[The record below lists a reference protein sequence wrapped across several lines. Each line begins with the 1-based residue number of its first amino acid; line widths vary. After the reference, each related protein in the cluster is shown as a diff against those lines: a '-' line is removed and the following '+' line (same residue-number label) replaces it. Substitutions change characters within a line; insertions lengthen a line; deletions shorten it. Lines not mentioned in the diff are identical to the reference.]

1 MANVGYWL
9 YGSAI
14 VMGFCLLV
22 WLTWYA
28 LQRRDQPIART
39 FAAFTATLALYSFCI
54 MTITFSDDRELAY
67 CAARMRLV
75 SASFVYLW
83 YGAVILD
90 YFGGNGWGF
99 LRRHWYLF
107 IIPAMTSYISLSS
120 KVDEWLFT
128 DWELAPHGPINL
140 ETLQYH
146 NFYFVYL
153 AQYYAAALVAFV
165 MLFRHATRQHGLYR
179 RQAIA
184 NMLVIIVA
192 FLSGTQRNLGIYAE
206 IPNLFPIGLLLVA
219 LVLAWT
225 IFSLQLLNVR
235 PIAYSTIFEYMH
247 DAVVVVDQT
256 RRIVDLNPAAAQW
269 LNPSTSIGRPI
280 GDVLPDLA
288 AMLESPDTHSTEIAL
303 TVDEQAR
310 CFAVRVTTLYHMQ
323 RYPAGH
329 LLVLTDITTRKQ
341 AEREREQMIVA
352 LDAYAH
358 TVAHDLKNPISLVL
372 GYASLLHDELDH
384 QHPDLRDHASKII
397 EASQKNV
404 QIINELLLFASV
416 RRRQD
421 VEIRPIEMGKVVQAA
436 LHRLQP
442 ETDFPQAQ
450 ITLPEAFPTAVGYAA
465 WVEEVWANL
474 ISNALKYGGDPPQIE
489 IGGRVEKTRVRYWV
503 RDNGKGLTPEEIQHL
518 FSQEGRLKKHAH
530 QYGHGFGIA
539 IVRNIVERLG
549 GSVNIESEVGTGTT
563 FSFTLPTPDA
573 RPISTP
579 PATQSATSQ
588 PPPM

>member
-1 MANVGYWL
+1 MAGVGYWL
-9 YGSAI
+9 YGAAI
-14 VMGFCLLV
+14 VASFCLSV
-22 WLTWYA
+22 SLTWYA
-28 LQRRDQPIART
+28 LQHRDQPIART
-39 FAAFTATLALYSFCI
+39 FAAFTTTLALYSFCI
-54 MTITFSDDRELAY
+54 MLITFSDDRELAY
-67 CAARMRLV
+67 FAARMRLV
-75 SASFVYLW
+75 TASVVYLW
-83 YGAVILD
+83 YCAVLLD
-90 YFGGNGWGF
+90 YFGGNGWRF

-107 IIPAMTSYISLSS
+107 IIPAMTSLISLSS
-120 KVDEWLFT
+120 KVDEWLFNE
-128 DWELAPHGPINL
+128 WELAPHGPINL
-140 ETLQYH
+140 ETLHYH

-153 AQYYAAALVAFV
+153 TQYYAAALAVFV
-165 MLFRHATRQHGLYR
+165 LLFRHATRQHGLYR
-179 RQAIA
+179 RQAIV
-184 NMLVIIVA
+184 NMLVIFLA
-192 FLSGTQRNLGIYAE
+192 FLSGAQRNLGIYPE

-219 LVLAWT
+219 MVLAWT
-225 IFSLQLLNVR
+225 IFSRQLLNVR

-247 DAVVVVDQT
+247 DAAVVVDQT

-269 LNPSTSIGRPI
+269 LNPSTTLGRPI
-280 GDVLPDLA
+280 GEVLPDLA
-288 AMLESPDTHSTEIAL
+288 TILESPSDNPTELAL
-303 TVDEQAR
+303 TVDDQTH
-310 CFAVRVTTLYHMQ
+310 CFEVRVTTLFHMQ
-323 RYPAGH
+323 RYPAGY

-372 GYASLLHDELDH
+372 GYASLLQDELDH
-384 QHPDLRDHASKII
+384 QQPELRDHVSKII

-421 VEIRPIEMGKVVQAA
+421 VEIRPIDMRHVVQAA
-436 LHRLQP
+436 LRRLQP
-442 ETDFPQAQ
+442 ETDLAQAK
-450 ITLPEAFPTAVGYAA
+450 IHLPDAFPTAVGYAA

-474 ISNALKYGGDPPQIE
+474 ISNALKYGGDPPLVE
-489 IGGRVEKTRVRYWV
+489 IGGRVEKLRVRFWV
-503 RDNGKGLTPEEIQHL
+503 RDNGKGLTAEEIQHL

-579 PATQSATSQ
+579 PAIQSAANHT
-588 PPPM
+588 PPV